1 MNRWQRT
8 HADLRQAAL
17 ELFAEDGFDQTGTA
31 QIAKR
36 AGVSEMTLFRHFRSK
51 EALLLEDPFDPR
63 IAEAVRTRPEME
75 SPMRAV
81 TEGIRQAWNAVEV
94 PDVDD
99 LRTRLTIITEAT
111 SMTGALE
118 RSSAATIDAIAEALM
133 SREVD
138 RSAAKIAAAAV
149 ICGLSTALLDWAEH
163 GQPELDI
170 VINHALNVLG
180 GR

>member
-1 MNRWQRT
+1 
-8 HADLRQAAL
+8 
-17 ELFAEDGFDQTGTA
+17 
-31 QIAKR
+31 
-36 AGVSEMTLFRHFRSK
+36 
-51 EALLLEDPFDPR
+51 
-63 IAEAVRTRPEME
+63 
-75 SPMRAV
+75 MRAV

-94 PDVDD
+94 PDVED
-99 LRTRLTIITEAT
+99 LRTRLTIIAEAT
-111 SMTGALE
+111 SLTGALE

-149 ICGLSTALLDWAEH
+149 ICGLSTALLDWAER
-163 GQPELDI
+163 GQTELDT

>member
-1 MNRWQRT
+1 MRRWQRT

-17 ELFAEDGFDQTGTA
+17 ELFVEEGFDQTGTA

-51 EALLLEDPFDPR
+51 DALLLEDPFDPR
-63 IAEAVRTRPEME
+63 IAEAVRTRPATE
-75 SPMRAV
+75 SPLCAV
-81 TEGIRQAWNAVEV
+81 AEGIRQAWNAVEV

-99 LRTRLTIITEAT
+99 LRTRLTIIAEAT
-111 SMTGALE
+111 SLTGSLE

-149 ICGLSTALLDWAEH
+149 ICGLSTALLDWAER
-163 GQPELDI
+163 GQTELDT